1 MNTAQKH
8 ATGILV
14 IIANVAAALHDELAG
29 HWPANGR
36 EWTIFVLAALA
47 SLGTASALYGIKPKT
62 SPASP
67 ATPANENVPLPPAA
81 HTP

>member
-1 MNTAQKH
+1 MNAAQKH
-8 ATGILV
+8 ATGVLV

-47 SLGTASALYGIKPKT
+47 SLGTASALYGIKPKSNPANEKVPPT
-62 SPASP
+62 SPARAP
-67 ATPANENVPLPPAA
+67 
-81 HTP
+81 